1 MPVQKFSAASDNL
14 CALRREDEY
23 TRHPLFLLT
32 PMPPRL
38 RRSFFDRSVHK
49 VAPELIGATLLVDGI
64 GGGIEV
70 VASAAHSVA
79 R

>member
-64 GGGIEV
+64 GGTIV
-70 VASAAHSVA
+70 
-79 R
+79 